1 MKGGMKGMRLLCNR
15 HAQALFNPAGG
26 APLSY
31 KVKRPQTTLQLASS
45 DESSGIEND
54 ASQERNQRSSRK

>member
-1 MKGGMKGMRLLCNR
+1 MKGGMKGMRLLCSR
-15 HAQALFNPAGG
+15 HVQALFGPAGG

-31 KVKRPQTTLQLASS
+31 KVKRPQTTLQLASP

-54 ASQERNQRSSRK
+54 A